1 MVKLLKIIL
10 IKLKSERKKMSRI
23 FKKIKS
29 RNFARVEETKEFK
42 KKQKIEK
49 EKTANENQENFNN
62 FILELLENSKN
73 DSNLISIK
81 KDGLAPFFKELT
93 FEKNKIHILRGNNGQ
108 GKSTLLKNIINA
120 TSFNVLN
127 DLHGRL
133 IYGSNNGTIGYFLN
147 NNFESN
153 IYKWFD
159 KDNFLYN
166 QFNNELSNVKNNI
179 TLYSDF
185 TIDFYK
191 NQAQTIFDT
200 IEETYG
206 NYSNGERKIKAIN
219 NIFHFIKSI
228 EKLKLKDIKT
238 NNKIELIIGMDEPE
252 SGLSVEIQEE
262 FYKKIKFHFNK
273 LKKNNVNI
281 TFFIVSHS
289 FIWKNEKDISI
300 HNVRELKLNKETSKK
315 EYSKIFV

>member
-1 MVKLLKIIL
+1 MAR
-10 IKLKSERKKMSRI
+10 SNI

-29 RNFARVEETKEFK
+29 RNFQREDSNIQKRLKKNNKQKQIEENNENFK
-42 KKQKIEK
+42 K
-49 EKTANENQENFNN
+49 
-62 FILELLENSKN
+62 FILDLFLLKNKENSN
-73 DSNLISIK
+73 FISIK
-81 KDGLAPFFKELT
+81 NKGLASFFKEVS

-300 HNVRELKLNKETSKK
+300 HNVKELKQNKETSKK
-315 EYSKIFV
+315 EYSKIFI